1 MQLAKHLCRN
11 LAGFVT
17 LCALAC
23 ALAGTAAADRIPLVG
38 TAPTANIQPSATTA
52 TGLVTLV
59 APASLSCVHTAT
71 FDDVSSSG
79 ITGTNY
85 DGPFSSMGVFF
96 AERFVGQAVSFAG
109 NFDAI
114 SGTPGNPLALQA
126 GLPGQNLDVFNYVT
140 NVLAGLGHL
149 GYPDFDA
156 IGEGS
161 IAMSF
166 AIGQAQV
173 GLDVVG
179 GNGGSA
185 TLDFYRGD
193 GSLIDT
199 VVLSGLADRSYGFM
213 RSDGV
218 PDIKGIL
225 IQSTDPSGFGID
237 NVCHDVISDKT
248 QSNTWGTLKTLYR

>member
-1 MQLAKHLCRN
+1 
-11 LAGFVT
+11 VT
-17 LCALAC
+17 PPALAC

-38 TAPTANIQPSATTA
+38 SAPTANIQPSAASA
-52 TGLVTLV
+52 TGLVTVVDPTTLG
-59 APASLSCVHTAT
+59 CVHIAT
-71 FDDVSSSG
+71 FDDVSG
-79 ITGTNY
+79 AGVTGMNY
-85 DGPFSSMGVFF
+85 DGTFSSMGVNF
-96 AERFVGQAVSFAG
+96 AERFVGQTLSYAG
-109 NFDAI
+109 NFDVI
-114 SGTPGNPLALQA
+114 SGTPGNPLVLQA
-126 GLPGQNLDVFNYVT
+126 GLPGQNLDVFSYVT
-140 NVLAGLGHL
+140 NVLAGLGQL

-166 AIGQAQV
+166 TLGQAQIS
-173 GLDVVG
+173 LDVVG

-199 VVLSGLADRSYGFM
+199 VVLSGLADHSYGFKK
-213 RSDGV
+213 SDGI
-218 PDIKGIL
+218 PDIKGIV

-248 QSNTWGTLKTLYR
+248 HSNTWGTLKTLYR

>member
-1 MQLAKHLCRN
+1 MHLAKPLCRD
-11 LAGFVT
+11 LAAFVT
-17 LCALAC
+17 VAALSCALA
-23 ALAGTAAADRIPLVG
+23 ATATADRIPLVG
-38 TAPTANIQPSATTA
+38 SAPSAYSQPSATTA
-52 TGLVTLV
+52 TGLVTIV
-59 APASLSCVHTAT
+59 DPTTLSCVHTAT
-71 FDDVSSSG
+71 FDDVSG
-79 ITGTNY
+79 AGVTGMNY
-85 DGPFSSMGVFF
+85 DGPFASMGVNF
-96 AERFVGQAVSFAG
+96 AERFVGQAVSYAG
-109 NFDAI
+109 NFDVI
-114 SGTPGNPLALQA
+114 SGVPGSPLLLQA
-126 GLPGQNLDVFNYVT
+126 GLPGQNLDVFSYLT
-140 NVLAGLGHL
+140 NVLAGLGNL

-166 AIGQAQV
+166 TIGQAQI

-185 TLDFYRGD
+185 TLEFYRGD

-199 VVLSGLADRSYGFM
+199 VVLSGLADHSYGFLK
-213 RSDGV
+213 SDGV